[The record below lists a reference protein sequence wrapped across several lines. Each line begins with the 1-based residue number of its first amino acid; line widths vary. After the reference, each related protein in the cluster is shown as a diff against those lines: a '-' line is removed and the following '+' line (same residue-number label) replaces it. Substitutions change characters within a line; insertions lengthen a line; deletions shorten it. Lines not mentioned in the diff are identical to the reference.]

1 LGRGFGSPEN
11 DFAAKN
17 SIFCPLV
24 GIGAKNVQEFRPNRF
39 LCPHALTAVMD
50 DYSAFYAALG
60 VDPDTDWETLRRRYK
75 RLIGQW
81 HPDRFSGDTASREIA
96 EERSKQITIAYQT
109 LWKYRRQH
117 GVLPRGNGATEDKG
131 AQGPRRH
138 ADPASDRIHSFDHAE
153 TGAMGATVSAPSK
166 SDRRRR
172 VAFAFFAVV
181 AALYLAER
189 YVGPVAP
196 EDSRPEDTPKRP
208 ELATQAPAVSPGSE
222 PHWIWP
228 GSTLGEVYAVQG
240 VPTFTQ
246 GETWHYG
253 KSQIRFAHGKV
264 ISWSQHP
271 DNPLRIARDQPVQTQ
286 EGTFEIG
293 STKDEVRAVQGTPVT
308 ETETVWDYGPS
319 RVHFKNSRVIHWE
332 ESPMQPLR
340 VAH

>member
-1 LGRGFGSPEN
+1 LPQKIRFSVHSAVDAE
-11 DFAAKN
+11 
-17 SIFCPLV
+17 
-24 GIGAKNVQEFRPNRF
+24 NVQEFRPNRF
-39 LCPHALTAVMD
+39 LCPHAPTAVMD
-50 DYSAFYAALG
+50 DYSVFYAALG

-81 HPDRFSGDTASREIA
+81 HPDRFSGNTASREIA

-117 GVLPRGNGATEDKG
+117 GVLPPRKRAIQDKG
-131 AQGPRRH
+131 AQAPGRH
-138 ADPASDRIHSFDHAE
+138 ADPVSDRVHSVDHAE
-153 TGAMGATVSAPSK
+153 TGATGATVSAPSK
-166 SDRRRR
+166 SKPGRRRR
-172 VAFAFFAVV
+172 VAFALCAVV
-181 AALYLAER
+181 AALYLADR
-189 YVGPVAP
+189 YAGPIAP
-196 EDSRPEDTPKRP
+196 KDSQPKDTLKPP
-208 ELATQAPAVSPGSE
+208 ELATQAPVVSPGSE

-253 KSQIRFAHGKV
+253 KSQIRFAQGKV

-286 EGTFEIG
+286 EGTFEVG
-293 STKDEVRAVQGTPVT
+293 STKDEVRAIQGTPVT

-319 RVHFKNSRVIHWE
+319 RIHFKNNRVIHWE
-332 ESPMQPLR
+332 ESPMQPLH